1 MNHPAAGKSSTLL
14 AAPFGLD
21 DRCGP
26 AAGTWEEI
34 TVMSDANSL
43 VHKTTLRRTNLRK
56 TTLRKT
62 SVLAVAAIA
71 ALVVGLSAQQ
81 PRAQEYPSRPI
92 TVIVPAPAGGG
103 TDTQARILAPKLGQI
118 LGQAVV
124 VENRGGAS
132 GNIGAQ
138 AVAKAEPDGYTLLAM
153 ISSHVMNPFVLKSVP
168 YDIDHD
174 FAMITRTVTAPEVLV
189 GTPSLPAK
197 DLKELLAYMRANPGK
212 VAFGSAG
219 VGSLSHLIVELFEQ
233 DAGVKLLH
241 VPYRGTQPAFN
252 DVLGGQV
259 AIMMPDLTI
268 ALSNIQSGNVRAYGV
283 TSAARSPA
291 APDLPTVAEAG
302 LPGFE
307 AVQWFGLAAPAGT
320 PKDIVDKLHA
330 AAIKALADPEVKKR
344 YEELAM
350 TPAPSAS
357 PQDYAKFVH
366 DEGVRWGK
374 VVEDGHIV
382 AQ

>member
-1 MNHPAAGKSSTLL
+1 
-14 AAPFGLD
+14 
-21 DRCGP
+21 
-26 AAGTWEEI
+26 
-34 TVMSDANSL
+34 
-43 VHKTTLRRTNLRK
+43 
-56 TTLRKT
+56 
-62 SVLAVAAIA
+62 
-71 ALVVGLSAQQ
+71 
-81 PRAQEYPSRPI
+81 
-92 TVIVPAPAGGG
+92 
-103 TDTQARILAPKLGQI
+103 
-118 LGQAVV
+118 
-124 VENRGGAS
+124 
-132 GNIGAQ
+132 
-138 AVAKAEPDGYTLLAM
+138 
-153 ISSHVMNPFVLKSVP
+153 VMNPFVLKSVP

-174 FAMITRTVTAPEVLV
+174 CAMITRTVTAPEVLI

-197 DLKELLAYMRANPGK
+197 DLKELLAYMKANPGK

-268 ALSNIQSGNVRAYGV
+268 ALSNIQSSNVRAYGV

-320 PKDIVDKLHA
+320 PKDVVDRLHA
-330 AAIKALADPEVKKR
+330 AVAKALADPEVKKR

-374 VVEDGHIV
+374 VVADAHIV

>member
-1 MNHPAAGKSSTLL
+1 MPNACSFLCRKPLRAL
-14 AAPFGLD
+14 AA
-21 DRCGP
+21 
-26 AAGTWEEI
+26 
-34 TVMSDANSL
+34 
-43 VHKTTLRRTNLRK
+43 
-56 TTLRKT
+56 
-62 SVLAVAAIA
+62 LAVFIIGVWAISARAAD
-71 ALVVGLSAQQ
+71 
-81 PRAQEYPSRPI
+81 YPTHPI
-92 TVIVPAPAGGG
+92 TLIVPSPAGGG
-103 TDTQARILAPKLGQI
+103 TDTQARILAPKLGEL
-118 LGQAVV
+118 LGQPVV
-124 VENRGGAS
+124 IENRGGAS

-174 FAMITRTVTAPEVLV
+174 FAMISRTVTAPEVLV
-189 GTPSLPAK
+189 GTPTLPAK
-197 DLKELLAYMRANPGK
+197 DLKELLAYMKANPGK

-241 VPYRGTQPAFN
+241 VPYRGTQPALN

-259 AIMMPDLTI
+259 SVMMPDLTI
-268 ALSNIQSGNVRAYGV
+268 ALSNIRSGNLRAYGV

-291 APDLPTVAEAG
+291 APDLPTIAEAG

-320 PKDIVDKLHA
+320 PQAIVDKLHDA
-330 AAIKALADPEVKKR
+330 VTKALADPEVKKR

-357 PQDYAKFVH
+357 PQSYANFVH
-366 DEGVRWGK
+366 DEGARWHK
-374 VVEDGHIV
+374 VIEDAHIV

>member
-1 MNHPAAGKSSTLL
+1 
-14 AAPFGLD
+14 
-21 DRCGP
+21 
-26 AAGTWEEI
+26 
-34 TVMSDANSL
+34 MSDARFLPAMKLALAWIAVL
-43 VHKTTLRRTNLRK
+43 V
-56 TTLRKT
+56 
-62 SVLAVAAIA
+62 IC
-71 ALVVGLSAQQ
+71 LSTPEADAQN
-81 PRAQEYPSRPI
+81 YPSRSI
-92 TVIVPAPAGGG
+92 TLIVPAPAGGG
-103 TDTQARILAPKLGQI
+103 TDTQARILAPKLSEL
-118 LGQAVV
+118 LGQAIVI
-124 VENRGGAS
+124 ENRGGAS

-138 AVAKAEPDGYTLLAM
+138 AVAKADPDGYTLLAM

-174 FAMITRTVTAPEVLV
+174 FAMISRTVTAPEVLI
-189 GTPSLPAK
+189 GNPALPAK
-197 DLKELLAYMRANPGK
+197 TLKELLAYMRVNPGK
-212 VAFGSAG
+212 ITFGSAG

-241 VPYRGTQPAFN
+241 VPYRGTQPALN

-268 ALSNIQSGNVRAYGV
+268 ALSNIQSGNLRAYGV

-291 APDLPTVAEAG
+291 APDLATVAEAG

-320 PKDIVDKLHA
+320 PKAIVDKLHA
-330 AAIKALADPEVKKR
+330 AVTKALADPTVKKR

-350 TPAPSAS
+350 TPEPSAS

-366 DEGVRWGK
+366 DEGARWGK
-374 VVEDGHIV
+374 VVEDAHIV

>member
-1 MNHPAAGKSSTLL
+1 MPEAGSLLDKTRTLAL
-14 AAPFGLD
+14 AMAVVWAIGL
-21 DRCGP
+21 
-26 AAGTWEEI
+26 
-34 TVMSDANSL
+34 
-43 VHKTTLRRTNLRK
+43 TLPE
-56 TTLRKT
+56 
-62 SVLAVAAIA
+62 AY
-71 ALVVGLSAQQ
+71 AQN
-81 PRAQEYPSRPI
+81 YPNRPI
-92 TVIVPAPAGGG
+92 TLIVPAPAGGG
-103 TDTQARILAPKLGQI
+103 TDTQARILAPKLGEL
-118 LGQAVV
+118 LGQTVV
-124 VENRGGAS
+124 IENRGGAS

-174 FAMITRTVTAPEVLV
+174 FAMISRTVTAPEVLI
-189 GTPSLPAK
+189 GNPSLPAK
-197 DLKELLAYMRANPGK
+197 TLKELLVYMRANAGK

-219 VGSLSHLIVELFEQ
+219 AGSLSHLIVELFEQ

-241 VPYRGTQPAFN
+241 VPYRGTQPALN

-268 ALSNIQSGNVRAYGV
+268 ALSNIQSGNLRAYGV
-283 TSAARSPA
+283 TSAARSSA
-291 APDLPTVAEAG
+291 APDLVTIAEAG

-307 AVQWFGLAAPAGT
+307 AVQWFGLAAPADT
-320 PKDIVDKLHA
+320 PSDIVNKLHDA
-330 AAIKALADPEVKKR
+330 VTKALADPNVKKR

-366 DEGVRWGK
+366 DEGARWGK
-374 VVEDGHIV
+374 VVEDAHIA